1 MKPISVLIVDDHP
14 LFRHGVAGIISDAPD
29 MQVAGTASTGR
40 EAIEFCRGT
49 PVDVVVMDMQMP
61 ELGGVEATAILRR
74 DYPRLR
80 VVMLTT
86 FDGDIHAMRA
96 MKAGAAGY
104 MLKSAVGD
112 ELIDTIRAVHAGRL
126 CVAPAVAVSIAN
138 NVQSSAVSE
147 REAQVL
153 ELASSGKTN
162 RLIGAQLSI
171 SEETVKMHM
180 KSVLA
185 KLGANDRTQAVV
197 MALERGIIEL
207 RRRLR

>member
-14 LFRHGVAGIISDAPD
+14 LFRHGVAGIVSDAPD
-29 MQVAGTASTGR
+29 MLVAGAVSNGR
-40 EAIEFCRGT
+40 QAVELYRST
-49 PVDVVVMDMQMP
+49 PVDIVIMDMQMP
-61 ELGGVEATAILRR
+61 ELDGIEATAILQR
-74 DYPRLR
+74 DHPLVR
-80 VVMLTT
+80 VIVLTT
-86 FDGDIHAMRA
+86 FDGDIHARRA
-96 MKAGAAGY
+96 LKAGASGY

-112 ELIDTIRAVHAGRL
+112 ELVDVIRAVHAGKIYI
-126 CVAPAVAVSIAN
+126 APSVAVSISSNLQA
-138 NVQSSAVSE
+138 SAVTE

-153 ELASSGKTN
+153 ELASTGKTN

-185 KLGANDRTQAVV
+185 KLGARDRTHAVV

>member
-14 LFRHGVAGIISDAPD
+14 LFRHGVAGIVSDAPD
-29 MQVAGTASTGR
+29 MLVAGAVSTGR
-40 EAIEFCRGT
+40 QAVELCRST
-49 PVDVVVMDMQMP
+49 PVDIVIMDMQMP
-61 ELGGVEATAILRR
+61 ELDGIEATAILQR
-74 DYPRLR
+74 DQPLVR
-80 VVMLTT
+80 VIVLTT
-86 FDGDIHAMRA
+86 FEGDIHARRA
-96 MKAGAAGY
+96 MKAGASGY

-112 ELIDTIRAVHAGRL
+112 ELVDVIRAVHAGKIYI
-126 CVAPAVAVSIAN
+126 APSVAVSISSNLQA
-138 NVQSSAVSE
+138 SAVTE

-153 ELASSGKTN
+153 ELASTGKTN
-162 RLIGAQLSI
+162 RLIGVQLSI

-185 KLGANDRTQAVV
+185 KLGARDRTHAVV

>member
-14 LFRHGVAGIISDAPD
+14 LFRHGVAGNVSDAPD
-29 MQVAGTASTGR
+29 MRVAGAVSTGR
-40 EAIEFCRGT
+40 QAVELCRST
-49 PVDVVVMDMQMP
+49 PVDIVIMDMQMP
-61 ELGGVEATAILRR
+61 ELDGIEATAILRR
-74 DYPRLR
+74 DHPLVRII
-80 VVMLTT
+80 VLTT
-86 FDGDIHAMRA
+86 FEGDMHARRA
-96 MKAGAAGY
+96 LKAGASGY

-112 ELIDTIRAVHAGRL
+112 ELVDVIRAVHAGRIHI
-126 CVAPAVAVSIAN
+126 ASSVAVSI
-138 NVQSSAVSE
+138 SSNLQASPVSE

-153 ELASSGKTN
+153 ELASTGKTN

-185 KLGANDRTQAVV
+185 KLGANDRTHAVV

>member
-14 LFRHGVAGIISDAPD
+14 LFRHGVAGIVSDAPD
-29 MQVAGTASTGR
+29 MLVAGAVSTGR
-40 EAIEFCRGT
+40 QAVELCRST
-49 PVDVVVMDMQMP
+49 AVDIVIMDMQMP
-61 ELGGVEATAILRR
+61 ELNGIEATAILQR
-74 DYPRLR
+74 DHPLVR
-80 VVMLTT
+80 VIVLTT
-86 FDGDIHAMRA
+86 FEGDIHARRA
-96 MKAGAAGY
+96 LKAGASGY

-112 ELIDTIRAVHAGRL
+112 ELVDVIRAVHAGKIYI
-126 CVAPAVAVSIAN
+126 APPVAVSISSN
-138 NVQSSAVSE
+138 LQGSAVTE
-147 REAQVL
+147 REVQVL
-153 ELASSGKTN
+153 ELASTGKTN

-185 KLGANDRTQAVV
+185 KLGANDRTHAVV